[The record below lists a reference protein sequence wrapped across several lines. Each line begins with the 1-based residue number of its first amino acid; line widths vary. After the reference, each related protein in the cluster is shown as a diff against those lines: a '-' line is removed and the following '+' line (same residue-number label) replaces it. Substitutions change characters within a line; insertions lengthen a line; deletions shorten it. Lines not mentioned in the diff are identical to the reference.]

1 VLELELIKAEPK
13 PESEHSTEPDADMPK
28 PKSRKAQKRADR
40 LWLPRAQ
47 RGKKEKKARKEKE
60 KARKERKKKARSAQ
74 KGEATELVQ
83 PASEVTIKLQADTPK
98 VKVQHMQLSSSKRRW
113 LRRQRKKER
122 DAQSGLGVHFSKNQA
137 FIGVR

>member
-13 PESEHSTEPDADMPK
+13 PESEHSTEPVADMPK

-47 RGKKEKKARKEKE
+47 RGKKVKQARKEREKKAR
-60 KARKERKKKARSAQ
+60 AAQ
-74 KGEATELVQ
+74 KGEVTELVQ
-83 PASEVTIKLQADTPK
+83 PDPEVTIKLEADTSK
-98 VKVQHMQLSSSKRRW
+98 AKVQQAQLISSKRRW

-122 DAQSGLGVHFSKNQA
+122 DAQAGLGVHFSTHQA